1 MGARGKAGKEADL
14 PGFNFV
20 IVFVLIEK
28 PDRSYASYRLIMR

>member
-20 IVFVLIEK
+20 IVFVLIENLTDLML
-28 PDRSYASYRLIMR
+28 PTG